1 MDIENLKFYSVAEAK
16 SKFSQ
21 VTEESKRNFIVI
33 TKNGKPEFVL
43 IGFDKFKKLM
53 NFIDE
58 IRDLY
63 LMEIGD
69 PSKYND
75 VKDIFKEIE
84 NLED

>member
-1 MDIENLKFYSVAEAK
+1 MDIENLKFYSVAESKA
-16 SKFSQ
+16 KFSQ
-21 VTEESKRNFIVI
+21 VTEESKSKFIII

-43 IGFDKFKKLM
+43 IGYDKFKKLI

-69 PSKYND
+69 PSRYNEI
-75 VKDIFKEIE
+75 KDIFKEIE
-84 NLED
+84 NLE

>member
-16 SKFSQ
+16 SKFSF
-21 VTEESKRNFIVI
+21 VTEESKNKFVII

-43 IGFDKFKKLM
+43 LGFDKFKKLM
-53 NFIDE
+53 SFIDE

-69 PSKYND
+69 PSKYNE

-84 NLED
+84 NLE

>member
-16 SKFSQ
+16 AKFSK
-21 VTEESKRNFIVI
+21 VTEESKDKFIVI

-63 LMEIGD
+63 LMEIGE
-69 PSKYND
+69 PSKYNKI
-75 VKDIFKEIE
+75 KDIFKEIE

>member
-16 SKFSQ
+16 AKFSQ
-21 VTEESKRNFIVI
+21 VTEESKNKFVVI

-69 PSKYND
+69 PSKYNEI
-75 VKDIFKEIE
+75 KDIFKEIE

>member
-1 MDIENLKFYSVAEAK
+1 MDIENLKFYSIAEAK
-16 SKFSQ
+16 AKFSQ
-21 VTEESKRNFIVI
+21 ATEESKNKFIVL

-69 PSKYND
+69 PSKYNEI
-75 VKDIFKEIE
+75 KDIFKEIE
-84 NLED
+84 NLD